1 MSTRTLYLLG
11 QENSVF
17 SFGDINIPY
26 YLHVEFLLFCIR
38 NQIFKI
44 ISCSDNGIKSGIT
57 LFLTASARKSS
68 PALLSGATFGSGG
81 QFPLLW
87 FLLVSTSVLLWPGV

>member
-1 MSTRTLYLLG
+1 MSTRALYLLG

-26 YLHVEFLLFCIR
+26 LHFEFLLFCIR

-44 ISCSDNGIKSGIT
+44 ISCSDNGIKSGIA
-57 LFLTASARKSS
+57 LFLTASVRKSS

-81 QFPLLW
+81 QFPLPW
-87 FLLVSTSVLLWPGV
+87 FLLVSTSVLLWSGV